1 MNGRTGL
8 IECEDVL
15 LWSGWWGY
23 VTSPYWGPC
32 CNEVMMINAEMS
44 TLFEVS
50 RHTAAS
56 AQPLLPTRGTL
67 LGSHG
72 GCGLIGH
79 IVNVNECIDINIAVR
94 IYAYE
99 WNHWEKWLCDHF
111 GIQLKFYTTYE
122 ANVSTDCAYLKYVP
136 HVRGVSACNV
146 HDLCMTRGSGGPM
159 SMLPVRCCCLLLPAR
174 RAHAAW
180 ERGTWAAEQPG
191 QQSWQGDFAKFD
203 SVVRLAKILYA
214 AHQLGYLQR
223 SIQISRQITY
233 HVKCPFSISVFS
245 GHGGNSR
252 SPVDSFRGCFHIM

>member
-72 GCGLIGH
+72 GCGLIAH

-136 HVRGVSACNV
+136 HVGGVSACNV

-180 ERGTWAAEQPG
+180 ERGTWAARAAELARWFREI
-191 QQSWQGDFAKFD
+191 WQC
-203 SVVRLAKILYA
+203 SL
-214 AHQLGYLQR
+214 
-223 SIQISRQITY
+223 
-233 HVKCPFSISVFS
+233 
-245 GHGGNSR
+245 
-252 SPVDSFRGCFHIM
+252 

>member
-72 GCGLIGH
+72 GCGLIAH

-136 HVRGVSACNV
+136 HVGGVSACNV
-146 HDLCMTRGSGGPM
+146 HDKGKWRANVNVAGA
-159 SMLPVRCCCLLLPAR
+159 VLLLAAASETCACSVRTGDVSSPGT
-174 RAHAAW
+174 RAVK
-180 ERGTWAAEQPG
+180 GTLTVWFG
-191 QQSWQGDFAKFD
+191 
-203 SVVRLAKILYA
+203 
-214 AHQLGYLQR
+214 
-223 SIQISRQITY
+223 
-233 HVKCPFSISVFS
+233 
-245 GHGGNSR
+245 
-252 SPVDSFRGCFHIM
+252 

>member
-23 VTSPYWGPC
+23 VTSPCWGPC

-72 GCGLIGH
+72 GCGLIAH

-136 HVRGVSACNV
+136 HVRGVSAV
-146 HDLCMTRGSGGPM
+146 MCMTCAWQGEVEGQCQCCRCG
-159 SMLPVRCCCLLLPAR
+159 VAACCCQR
-174 RAHAAW
+174 DVRMQR
-180 ERGTWAAEQPG
+180 ENGGREQPG
-191 QQSWQGDFAKFD
+191 QQSCQGDFAKFD
-203 SVVRLAKILYA
+203 SVVRLPKILYA
-214 AHQLGYLQR
+214 THQLAEKRPNFQ
-223 SIQISRQITY
+223 ST
-233 HVKCPFSISVFS
+233 
-245 GHGGNSR
+245 
-252 SPVDSFRGCFHIM
+252 